1 MNILTRKAN
10 ILKNNITTSAMSI
23 EVRDSFLIDTLTI
36 FITILLEDLK
46 KINYWT
52 IPAIYLK
59 DHIRDFKLSC
69 KYVELVKMEI
79 LEVPKGKSIGVIKV
93 ARLTYEGDLDRQRLY
108 NTVSDMSVCG
118 LVYNNEHLTVDIGT
132 HYM

>member
-1 MNILTRKAN
+1 MNILTRKEN
-10 ILKNNITTSAMSI
+10 ILKNNITTSAINI
-23 EVRDSFLIDTLTI
+23 EVRDSFLINTLTI

-59 DHIRDFKLSC
+59 EHTKDYKLTC
-69 KYVELVKMEI
+69 KYVELEKMEI
-79 LEVPKGKSIGVIKV
+79 LEVPKSDELVKV
-93 ARLTYEGDLDRQRLY
+93 ARLKYTGDFERKPLCIDEIIVDRIVY
-108 NTVSDMSVCG
+108 DSSTTMSLG
-118 LVYNNEHLTVDIGT
+118 S